1 MTPEGESSDATN
13 AGIVQSAPLRRL
25 RHPQEESPLWGLVC
39 GAIGGSFALALSL
52 PLLAAFLLLLPF
64 SLLLRALL
72 LRCWPP
78 STLDPDDEESQK
90 NFYRDFGEPE
100 PLRGNDERWLGEISG
115 ISCVS
120 HTVLIFDSG
129 LSAVHLQELVSTRVL
144 TRYPRL
150 SCRLVPNPGPKNASH
165 SWRSVDPLFIERQIF
180 DAPNWT
186 GGSEENLQ
194 SYVEGLLHVPLD
206 LSKPPWEMHIL
217 PNYGRHEDTAVVLRV
232 HQCMAD
238 GMALVRVLCH
248 ALSDN
253 RMLHVPQKPHFGG
266 LTFSVNA
273 VRALLVGPATMFAW
287 FLLARKMPRRSV
299 VATVT
304 SRTQSWPRITISAAE
319 NGPCPEEPT
328 SQFKVKRYSLSWSA
342 AIALH
347 KVVRI
352 KHVTRATVNEV
363 LLAGVAGA
371 IRALLQGCGVR
382 HPPDLKILM
391 PVDLRSDALC
401 PESHPHLGS
410 KLAPVVMSLPS
421 GIEGSIPRL
430 WAARKIMADLKTS
443 AAPAIS
449 YLGSAALMKVLPSQW
464 ARKVL
469 SEVQNNTSLQFSS
482 LPGPPATVLVGGHP
496 LKAVYTILPAPS
508 YSGLAIS
515 VFTYADQVYVTALS
529 EMGCQILTKELLQN
543 LNHEIEC
550 MWNLLLYRR
559 APGEGRPANL
569 VFKMSDATSP
579 VEELQAR
586 LHEVQGEVA
595 TVSNTLRNKSDCQ
608 NDDSPVADEKGEEL
622 TDKLDKLKSEFTQL
636 LQEVRRRKSLLGDPG
651 SAPCF
656 EDEEIGGEL
665 WRPRR
670 RSAISFGSIP
680 GLLGVPNSRPLSSA
694 SPDTSPPTS
703 PELPRWEKAL

>member
-1 MTPEGESSDATN
+1 MTPEGAAVPAELH
-13 AGIVQSAPLRRL
+13 GVVQSAPLRRL
-25 RHPQEESPLWGLVC
+25 RHPQEESPLWGLAC
-39 GAIGGSFALALSL
+39 GAVGGSLALALSL
-52 PLLAAFLLLLPF
+52 PLLAAFLLLLPVA
-64 SLLLRALL
+64 LILRALV
-72 LRCWPP
+72 LRCWPSSP
-78 STLDPDDEESQK
+78 HDDDDK
-90 NFYRDFGEPE
+90 NIYRDFGEPE
-100 PLRGNDERWLGEISG
+100 PLRGNDERWLGGQDAI
-115 ISCVS
+115 S
-120 HTVLIFDSG
+120 HTVLVFDAG
-129 LSAVHLQELVSTRVL
+129 LSCGHLQELVTARVL

-165 SWRSVDPLFIERQIF
+165 CWRSVDPVFIEQHVF
-180 DAPNWT
+180 EAPNWT

-194 SYVEGLLHVPLD
+194 RYVEGLLETPLD
-206 LSKPPWEMHIL
+206 AEKPPWELHVL
-217 PNYGRHEDTAVVLRV
+217 SAYGRHGDTAVVLRV
-232 HQCMAD
+232 HQCLAD

-248 ALSDN
+248 ALSDT
-253 RMLHVPQKPHFGG
+253 RVLHVPQKPHFGG

-273 VRALLVGPATMFAW
+273 VRALLVGPATLLAW
-287 FLLARKMPRRSV
+287 FLLARNAPRRSV
-299 VATVT
+299 VATVAA
-304 SRTQSWPRITISAAE
+304 RAAQPWPTITISADVDLE
-319 NGPCPEEPT
+319 SQQEEQT
-328 SQFKVKRYSLSWSA
+328 TQLKVKRYSLSWSA
-342 AIALH
+342 GIALH

-382 HPPDLKILM
+382 HPPDLKIVV

-401 PESHPHLGS
+401 PEAHPRLGS
-410 KLAPVVMSLPS
+410 KVAPVVMALPS
-421 GIEGSIPRL
+421 GVEGSIPRL

-464 ARKVL
+464 ARKL
-469 SEVQNNTSLQFSS
+469 LQEVQSNTSLQFSS

-508 YSGLAIS
+508 CSGLAIS

-529 EMGCQILTKELLQN
+529 EKSCQILTKELLQY

-550 MWNLLLYRR
+550 MWNLLMYRR
-559 APGEGRPANL
+559 APGEGRPANV
-569 VFKMSDATSP
+569 VFKMTDATSP

-595 TVSNTLRNKSDCQ
+595 SVSSTLRSKSEHPEDQ
-608 NDDSPVADEKGEEL
+608 DSPVADKKEEEL

-651 SAPCF
+651 SASFF
-656 EDEEIGGEL
+656 EDEEMGGEL